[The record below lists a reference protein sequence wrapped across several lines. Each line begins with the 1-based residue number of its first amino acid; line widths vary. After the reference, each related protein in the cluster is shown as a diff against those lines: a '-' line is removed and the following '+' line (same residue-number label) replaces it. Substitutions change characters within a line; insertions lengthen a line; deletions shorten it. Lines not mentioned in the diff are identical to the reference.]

1 MSDLNPE
8 DASDGTADGDG
19 GENWTGTGTETETE
33 TQTEELPEET
43 IEEAERLT
51 RLARQAIVDREE
63 ASYRDRRAAILE
75 DHDFTARVREEAAG
89 DVLVLHPEEWH
100 DDDEG
105 VIRTDRIEDVSHAIE
120 VRLEGAGDPDDW
132 EAVDADNR
140 TLVDAVRAE
149 HGDVHGDNA
158 DAFADFMGNHYARRM
173 DSASVSEIEEF
184 LEEYYVRNV
193 WSSEEQ
199 RAVIEESIGLVFE
212 TAGEPVPEFVVQ

>member
-1 MSDLNPE
+1 MSDLNPA
-8 DASDGTADGDG
+8 DASDGTEDGDG
-19 GENWTGTGTETETE
+19 VETETD
-33 TQTEELPEET
+33 ELPEGT

-63 ASYRDRRAAILE
+63 ASYRDRRSTILE
-75 DHDFTARVREEAAG
+75 DHDFTARVREESTG

-100 DDDEG
+100 DSDEG
-105 VIRTDRIEDVSHAIE
+105 VIRTDRIDDVSRAIE

-140 TLVDAVRAE
+140 SLVETIRAE
-149 HGDVHGDNA
+149 HGDAHGDNA

-173 DSASVSEIEEF
+173 DSATTSEIAEF